1 MYGVDVDS
9 ESVVDVYGVDGAGGQ
24 PCGGGDEE
32 EKFVNIPIR
41 YHLNYIKKWFIFVG
55 MKSISL
61 KVNEPVFQEME
72 KILENVQVSRNKYIN
87 EAIEYYNALQD
98 RLLLEKQLLQ
108 ESALISA
115 DSMAVLHEF
124 EAIEDEW

>member
-1 MYGVDVDS
+1 
-9 ESVVDVYGVDGAGGQ
+9 
-24 PCGGGDEE
+24 
-32 EKFVNIPIR
+32 
-41 YHLNYIKKWFIFVG
+41 

-61 KVNEPVFQEME
+61 KLNEPVFQEME
-72 KILENVQVSRNKYIN
+72 KILESLQVSRNKYIN

-115 DSMAVLHEF
+115 DSMSVLQEF
-124 EAIEDEW
+124 EG

>member
-1 MYGVDVDS
+1 
-9 ESVVDVYGVDGAGGQ
+9 
-24 PCGGGDEE
+24 
-32 EKFVNIPIR
+32 
-41 YHLNYIKKWFIFVG
+41 

-98 RLLLEKQLLQ
+98 RLLLEKQLQQ
-108 ESALISA
+108 ESALVSE

>member
-1 MYGVDVDS
+1 
-9 ESVVDVYGVDGAGGQ
+9 
-24 PCGGGDEE
+24 
-32 EKFVNIPIR
+32 
-41 YHLNYIKKWFIFVG
+41 

-61 KVNEPVFQEME
+61 KLNEPVFQEME

-98 RLLLEKQLLQ
+98 RFLLEKQLLQ
-108 ESALISA
+108 ESAMVSE

>member
-1 MYGVDVDS
+1 
-9 ESVVDVYGVDGAGGQ
+9 
-24 PCGGGDEE
+24 
-32 EKFVNIPIR
+32 
-41 YHLNYIKKWFIFVG
+41 

-98 RLLLEKQLLQ
+98 RMLLEKQLLQ
-108 ESALISA
+108 ESAMVA
-115 DSMAVLHEF
+115 EDSMAVLHEF

>member
-1 MYGVDVDS
+1 
-9 ESVVDVYGVDGAGGQ
+9 
-24 PCGGGDEE
+24 
-32 EKFVNIPIR
+32 
-41 YHLNYIKKWFIFVG
+41 

-108 ESALISA
+108 EAALVA
-115 DSMAVLHEF
+115 EDSMAVLHEF

>member
-1 MYGVDVDS
+1 
-9 ESVVDVYGVDGAGGQ
+9 
-24 PCGGGDEE
+24 
-32 EKFVNIPIR
+32 
-41 YHLNYIKKWFIFVG
+41 

-61 KVNEPVFQEME
+61 KLKEPVFQEME

-98 RLLLEKQLLQ
+98 RFLLEKQLLQ
-108 ESALISA
+108 ESAMVSE
-115 DSMAVLHEF
+115 DSTAVLQEF

>member
-1 MYGVDVDS
+1 
-9 ESVVDVYGVDGAGGQ
+9 
-24 PCGGGDEE
+24 
-32 EKFVNIPIR
+32 
-41 YHLNYIKKWFIFVG
+41 

-61 KVNEPVFQEME
+61 KLNEPVFQEME
-72 KILENVQVSRNKYIN
+72 KILKNVQVSRNKYIN

-98 RLLLEKQLLQ
+98 RCLLEKQLLQ
-108 ESALISA
+108 ESAMVSE

>member
-1 MYGVDVDS
+1 VFLEVS
-9 ESVVDVYGVDGAGGQ
+9 LESYQKVVYF
-24 PCGGGDEE
+24 C
-32 EKFVNIPIR
+32 KN
-41 YHLNYIKKWFIFVG
+41 LS

-61 KVNEPVFQEME
+61 KLKEPVFQEME

-98 RLLLEKQLLQ
+98 RFLLEKQLLQ
-108 ESALISA
+108 ESAMVSE
-115 DSMAVLHEF
+115 DSTAVLQEF

>member
-1 MYGVDVDS
+1 
-9 ESVVDVYGVDGAGGQ
+9 
-24 PCGGGDEE
+24 
-32 EKFVNIPIR
+32 
-41 YHLNYIKKWFIFVG
+41 

-98 RLLLEKQLLQ
+98 RLLLEIQLLQ
-108 ESALISA
+108 ESSLVSE

>member
-1 MYGVDVDS
+1 
-9 ESVVDVYGVDGAGGQ
+9 
-24 PCGGGDEE
+24 
-32 EKFVNIPIR
+32 
-41 YHLNYIKKWFIFVG
+41 

-72 KILENVQVSRNKYIN
+72 KILENVQGSRNKYIN

>member
-1 MYGVDVDS
+1 
-9 ESVVDVYGVDGAGGQ
+9 
-24 PCGGGDEE
+24 
-32 EKFVNIPIR
+32 
-41 YHLNYIKKWFIFVG
+41 

-61 KVNEPVFQEME
+61 KLNEPVFQEME

-98 RLLLEKQLLQ
+98 RFLLEKQLLQ
-108 ESALISA
+108 ESAMVSE
-115 DSMAVLHEF
+115 DSIAVLHEF

>member
-1 MYGVDVDS
+1 
-9 ESVVDVYGVDGAGGQ
+9 
-24 PCGGGDEE
+24 
-32 EKFVNIPIR
+32 
-41 YHLNYIKKWFIFVG
+41 

-108 ESALISA
+108 ESVLVSE

>member
-1 MYGVDVDS
+1 
-9 ESVVDVYGVDGAGGQ
+9 
-24 PCGGGDEE
+24 
-32 EKFVNIPIR
+32 
-41 YHLNYIKKWFIFVG
+41 

-115 DSMAVLHEF
+115 DSLAVLHEF

>member
-1 MYGVDVDS
+1 
-9 ESVVDVYGVDGAGGQ
+9 
-24 PCGGGDEE
+24 
-32 EKFVNIPIR
+32 
-41 YHLNYIKKWFIFVG
+41 

-61 KVNEPVFQEME
+61 KLNEPVFQEME

-98 RLLLEKQLLQ
+98 RFLLEKQLLQ
-108 ESALISA
+108 ESAMVSE
-115 DSMAVLHEF
+115 DSMEVLHEF

>member
-1 MYGVDVDS
+1 
-9 ESVVDVYGVDGAGGQ
+9 
-24 PCGGGDEE
+24 
-32 EKFVNIPIR
+32 
-41 YHLNYIKKWFIFVG
+41 

-61 KVNEPVFQEME
+61 KLNEHVFQEME

-98 RLLLEKQLLQ
+98 RFLLEKQLLQ
-108 ESALISA
+108 ESAMVSE

>member
-1 MYGVDVDS
+1 M
-9 ESVVDVYGVDGAGGQ
+9 
-24 PCGGGDEE
+24 
-32 EKFVNIPIR
+32 
-41 YHLNYIKKWFIFVG
+41 NYIKKWFIFVG

>member
-1 MYGVDVDS
+1 
-9 ESVVDVYGVDGAGGQ
+9 
-24 PCGGGDEE
+24 
-32 EKFVNIPIR
+32 
-41 YHLNYIKKWFIFVG
+41 

-61 KVNEPVFQEME
+61 KVNDPVFQEME
-72 KILENVQVSRNKYIN
+72 KILENVQLSRNKYIN

-108 ESALISA
+108 ESALISTH
-115 DSMAVLHEF
+115 SIAVLHEF

>member
-1 MYGVDVDS
+1 
-9 ESVVDVYGVDGAGGQ
+9 
-24 PCGGGDEE
+24 
-32 EKFVNIPIR
+32 
-41 YHLNYIKKWFIFVG
+41 

-72 KILENVQVSRNKYIN
+72 KILENVKVSRNKYIN

-108 ESALISA
+108 ESALIAA

>member
-1 MYGVDVDS
+1 
-9 ESVVDVYGVDGAGGQ
+9 
-24 PCGGGDEE
+24 
-32 EKFVNIPIR
+32 
-41 YHLNYIKKWFIFVG
+41 

-61 KVNEPVFQEME
+61 KLNEPVFQEME

-98 RLLLEKQLLQ
+98 RFLLEKQLLQ
-108 ESALISA
+108 ESATVSE

>member
-1 MYGVDVDS
+1 
-9 ESVVDVYGVDGAGGQ
+9 
-24 PCGGGDEE
+24 
-32 EKFVNIPIR
+32 
-41 YHLNYIKKWFIFVG
+41 

-115 DSMAVLHEF
+115 DSMAVLQEF